1 MSTGH
6 LAWIVPVTD
15 RLGRGTSAR
24 VAVNASHL
32 IVITTPDGS
41 SFGMDTAEQFDQFSA
56 ALRQARDLALTELER
71 AHKRTPPRKRHRK

>member
-1 MSTGH
+1 MSADQ

-15 RLGRGTSAR
+15 RLGRQTSAR

-41 SFGMDTAEQFDQFSA
+41 SFGVDTAEQFDQLSA
-56 ALRQARDLALTELER
+56 ALRQARNLALVEQER
-71 AHKRTPPRKRHRK
+71 TRRRTTPRKRHRR